1 MQKTEMIFY
10 GCAEMRFTNLYID
23 ELFEKNITIIKVK
36 DQNSFSLFNQLE
48 YEWHT
53 IEDLTEII

>member
-1 MQKTEMIFY
+1 MIFY